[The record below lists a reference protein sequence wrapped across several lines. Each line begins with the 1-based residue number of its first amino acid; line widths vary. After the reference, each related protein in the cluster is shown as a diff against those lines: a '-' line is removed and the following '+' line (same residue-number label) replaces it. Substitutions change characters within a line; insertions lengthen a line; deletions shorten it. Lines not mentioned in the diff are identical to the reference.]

1 MSDQTPL
8 PPLADP
14 SVEKLKIVRGTI
26 VDSLLLI
33 TVGVLAYTK
42 VIGGD
47 VVAILIATLAGAGAV
62 YKGQAGTSR
71 KLTSGGSGGS
81 GGVVLAL
88 LVGVGGLLGF
98 HRGDS

>member
-1 MSDQTPL
+1 MSDPTQL
-8 PPLADP
+8 PPADP
-14 SVEKLKIVRGTI
+14 SVEKLKIIRGTI
-26 VDSLLLI
+26 VDSLLLV

-62 YKGQAGTSR
+62 YKGQAGTSG
-71 KLTSGGSGGS
+71 KLTSGGS

-88 LVGVGGLLGF
+88 LVGVGGLLGLA